1 MEHII
6 HSILHVG
13 LETLKI
19 IPFLFLTYLLLEY
32 IEHKSEEKTER
43 FILNNKKTG
52 PLVGGLVGLV
62 PQCGFSAAAA
72 GLYSGGIIS
81 VGTLLAVFL
90 STSDEMIAVLFSK
103 RVPISDILV
112 ILASKLV
119 IAVIAG
125 FMLDMVWKR
134 QHHSD
139 IEHHCQE
146 EGCHC
151 EDRGIFL
158 SALFHTVK
166 ITLFIFLIS
175 VVVHFIK
182 DAVGNERLASLFSA
196 IPFLSNFISSL
207 IGLVPNCAASVVLA
221 ELYVEGII
229 SAGSMISG
237 LLVGAGAGLLV
248 LLRVNRSASDNLKF
262 ISVLFFV
269 GVLGGLLFDVSGL
282 GALLS

>member
-32 IEHKSEEKTER
+32 IEHKSEEKTEHLM
-43 FILNNKKTG
+43 LNNKKTG
-52 PLVGGLVGLV
+52 PLVGALAGLV

-72 GLYSGGIIS
+72 GLYSGGIIT

-90 STSDEMIAVLFSK
+90 STSDEMIAVLLSR
-103 RVPISDILV
+103 RVPVRDILI
-112 ILASKLV
+112 ILGTKFV

-125 FMLDMVWKR
+125 FLLDMVWKT

-139 IEHHCQE
+139 IEHHCHE

-151 EDRGIFL
+151 EERGIFL

-166 ITLFIFLIS
+166 ITIFIFLIS
-175 VVVHFIK
+175 VAVHFVK
-182 DAVGNERLASLFSA
+182 DAVGNDRLAALFSA
-196 IPFLSNFISSL
+196 IPFLSNFLSAL
-207 IGLVPNCAASVVLA
+207 IGLVPNCAVSVVLA

-248 LLRVNRSASDNLKF
+248 LLRVNHSAKDNLKF
-262 ISVLFFV
+262 VAVLFIV
-269 GVLGGLLFDVSGL
+269 GALGGLIFDISGL

>member
-6 HSILHVG
+6 HTVLHVG

-19 IPFLFLTYLLLEY
+19 IPFLFVTYLLLEY
-32 IEHKSEEKTER
+32 VEHKSEEKAEH

-52 PLVGGLVGLV
+52 PLVGGLAGLV

-72 GLYSGGIIS
+72 GLWSGGIIS

-90 STSDEMIAVLFSK
+90 STSDEMIAVLFSR
-103 RVPISDILV
+103 RVPVRDILL
-112 ILASKLV
+112 ILGFKLV
-119 IAVIAG
+119 VAVAAG
-125 FMLDMVWKR
+125 FLTDILWKR
-134 QHHSD
+134 QHRSD

-151 EDRGIFL
+151 EEKGIFL
-158 SALFHTVK
+158 SALYHTVK
-166 ITLFIFLIS
+166 IIVFIFIIS
-175 VVVHFIK
+175 VAVHIVK

-196 IPFLSNFISSL
+196 IPFLSNFVSAL
-207 IGLVPNCAASVVLA
+207 IGLVPNCAVSVVLA

-248 LLRVNRSASDNLKF
+248 LLRVNRSSSENLKF
-262 ISVLFFV
+262 IAILFFV
-269 GVLGGLLFDVSGL
+269 GALGGLLFDLVGL
-282 GALLS
+282 GAFLS